1 MSYIACANKNTGSK
15 ISTCI
20 SNQSNTNANRFKD
33 LLDDSPGTGTSGYS
47 FNSDEYDNID
57 TINTFL
63 DDQQQDIIEINAKI
77 NLSDTGTIGSF
88 ISTIDSSIS
97 TLHDNLG
104 QYSDYTLGSGK
115 DYSNKNASIAYNIS
129 NNLDEIQSLKR
140 ELSDFNI
147 PVDKN
152 DSTVLLGDET
162 ALYNQK
168 YIITISMIIGCIILI
183 SMFVYLFN
191 KPKHI

>member
-1 MSYIACANKNTGSK
+1 M
-15 ISTCI
+15 
-20 SNQSNTNANRFKD
+20 F
-33 LLDDSPGTGTSGYS
+33 
-47 FNSDEYDNID
+47 
-57 TINTFL
+57 
-63 DDQQQDIIEINAKI
+63 
-77 NLSDTGTIGSF
+77 
-88 ISTIDSSIS
+88 STIDSSIS

-168 YIITISMIIGCIILI
+168 YIITI
-183 SMFVYLFN
+183 
-191 KPKHI
+191 